1 MELKSILVINLLLWG
16 LIFGVA
22 LPRALDHAST
32 TGTHRTNFLP

>member
-32 TGTHRTNFLP
+32 GTHRTDILP